1 MDSPGGV
8 TDKKRYGAGRSAR
21 RHPAPGPLLSSPLS
35 SLPLPAPSARRPA
48 ARSALSFLLLLLLP
62 PPSTS
67 PFCRRGERAGPAAP
81 RCRGVPVCRGGRGA
95 GMRLRA
101 GGGGAAGS
109 GGMGYIVSVGTAVGI
124 KRGEEGAERGKG
136 KTRALG
142 SVLRMCAGLSPKLRL
157 FPKRRRE
164 GWIAPRGRRPASL
177 SSPIMRRFC
186 SEGDDFR
193 HLELKRSVAVG
204 EAAAEQCELGRMNN
218 SPRMVSSN

>member
-124 KRGEEGAERGKG
+124 KRGEEGAESWKG

-157 FPKRRRE
+157 FPKRRWRDGLRLAGGGRRAFHLLLSAGFVRKGTIFGIWSLRE
-164 GWIAPRGRRPASL
+164 AWRWGRRP
-177 SSPIMRRFC
+177 P
-186 SEGDDFR
+186 
-193 HLELKRSVAVG
+193 
-204 EAAAEQCELGRMNN
+204 NN
-218 SPRMVSSN
+218 VSWGG